1 MTPKR
6 WQNFWCCWEQQQQNK
21 THDLVWILA
30 STLQVLHLICHIFFK
45 IAVHSVYLSVVWHLY
60 SIYGEGNGN
69 PLQYSCL
76 ENPRD
81 RGAWWAAICGVA
93 QSWTWLKRL
102 SSSSSTPSIY
112 LRLFLLKCWKIS
124 ERTQIAVALNMQAK
138 QWTNFDITRSSSS
151 LPMYLSNSGSA
162 LKKITEIWFN
172 TSFPRK
178 TQRLHL
184 NRILASFINM

>member
-6 WQNFWCCWEQQQQNK
+6 WQNFWFCWEQQQNK
-21 THDLVWILA
+21 THDLAWILA

-93 QSWTWLKRL
+93 QSWTRLKRL

-124 ERTQIAVALNMQAK
+124 ERTQIAVALNMRAK
-138 QWTNFDITRSSSS
+138 QWTNFDITKSSSS

-162 LKKITEIWFN
+162 LKKSLEIDLIPVFLERHKD
-172 TSFPRK
+172 S
-178 TQRLHL
+178 
-184 NRILASFINM
+184 I